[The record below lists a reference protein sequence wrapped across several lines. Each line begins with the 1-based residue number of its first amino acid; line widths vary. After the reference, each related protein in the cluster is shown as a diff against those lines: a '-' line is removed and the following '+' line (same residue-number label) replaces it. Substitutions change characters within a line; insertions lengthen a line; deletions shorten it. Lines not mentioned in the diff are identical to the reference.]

1 MLVADHKRAT
11 SLPKYRRQ
19 IALSIA
25 KSPKPMNP
33 CTLYLADLVKGL
45 ASKTK
50 RLLRTTGRQGVYQ
63 LPKAEVKTGKAHT
76 GEIPELRH
84 DE

>member
-1 MLVADHKRAT
+1 
-11 SLPKYRRQ
+11 
-19 IALSIA
+19 
-25 KSPKPMNP
+25 MNP